1 MRLSTRIKTTPVRVG
16 SIVIGGNDPIRIQS
30 MTTTK
35 TEDVEA
41 TVEQIISLVR
51 KKAELVRVT
60 VQGMRQ
66 VEAVKQIRERLKE
79 LNVNIP
85 LIADIH
91 FFPKAAIAVA
101 PFVDKVRVNPGNFA
115 IESFLELIEVCKKSS
130 TAIRIG
136 VNHGSLS
143 EEILYEYGD
152 TPRGMCESAFRFLR
166 IAKEANFDQV
176 IVSLKSSN
184 PLVMMRAYRLFV
196 AMMPTE
202 GVFPPLH
209 LGVTEAGEGIDG
221 RIRAAFGIGPLLLD
235 GIGDTIRV
243 SLTEDPQE
251 EIFPCK
257 ILRDLPPYPGSLT
270 YDGSSQEEAIVQ
282 LSSWA
287 GTFLLDAPTLDLKIS
302 TPFGFEFDQ
311 RLKEGILQAA
321 RLKMFKADF
330 ISCPSCGRTQFD
342 LQTVTKRIK
351 ESTEHLIGVKIAVM
365 GCIVNGPGEMADADF
380 GYVGSKPGFVD
391 LYIKH
396 QKVVSHVHESLALEA
411 LIELLKKEGVWN
423 EPVSV

>member
-1 MRLSTRIKTTPVRVG
+1 
-16 SIVIGGNDPIRIQS
+16 

-41 TVEQIISLVR
+41 SVEQILSLVR

-66 VEAVKQIRERLKE
+66 VEAVKQIRKRLKE
-79 LNVNIP
+79 LKVNIP

-115 IESFLELIEVCKKSS
+115 IGSFLELIEVCKKSN

-152 TPRGMCESAFRFLR
+152 TPKGMCESAFRFLR

-196 AMMPTE
+196 AMMPSE
-202 GVFPPLH
+202 GVSPPLH
-209 LGVTEAGEGIDG
+209 LGVTEAGEGVDG

-251 EIFPCK
+251 EIAPCR
-257 ILRDLPPYPGSLT
+257 ILKDLPPYPGSLT

-287 GTFLLDAPTLDLKIS
+287 GTFLLEAPTLDLKIS
-302 TPFGFEFDQ
+302 TPFGSEFDQ

-396 QKVVSHVHESLALEA
+396 QKVVCHVHESLALEA
-411 LIELLKKEGVWN
+411 LIELLKKEGVWK

>member
-1 MRLSTRIKTTPVRVG
+1 MRTRIKTTPVKVG
-16 SIVIGGNDPIRIQS
+16 SILIGGGAPIRIQS

-35 TEDVEA
+35 TEDVES
-41 TVEQIISLVR
+41 TVAQIVSLVQ
-51 KKAELVRVT
+51 KGAELVRVT

-66 VEAVKQIRERLKE
+66 VEAVKQIRQKLKD
-79 LNVNIP
+79 LNIEIP

-91 FFPKAAIAVA
+91 FFPKAAIEVA

-115 IESFLELIEVCKKSS
+115 KESFIELIEVCKKSK

-136 VNHGSLS
+136 VNHGSLA
-143 EEILYEYGD
+143 EEILFTYGD
-152 TPRGMCESAFRFLR
+152 TPKGMCESAFQFLR

-184 PLVMMRAYRLFV
+184 PLVMIRAYRLFV
-196 AMMPTE
+196 AMMPAE

-209 LGVTEAGEGIDG
+209 LGVTEAGEGIEG
-221 RIRAAFGIGPLLLD
+221 RIKAAFGIGPLLLE

-243 SLTEDPQE
+243 SLTEDPEE
-251 EIFPCK
+251 EIYPCK
-257 ILRDLPPYPGSLT
+257 ILKGLPPYLNSLT
-270 YDGSSQEEAIVQ
+270 YDGNSPEEAIIQ
-282 LSSWA
+282 ISAWA

-302 TPFGFEFDQ
+302 TPFGGEFDLK
-311 RLKEGILQAA
+311 LKEGILQAA

-342 LQTVTKRIK
+342 LKTVTKNIK
-351 ESTEHLIGVKIAVM
+351 QSTEHLIGVKIAVM

-380 GYVGSKPGFVD
+380 GYVGSKPGYID

-396 QKVVSHVHESLALEA
+396 KKVVSHVHESKALDA
-411 LIELLKKEGVWN
+411 LIDLLKKEGVWK
-423 EPVSV
+423 ELTLV